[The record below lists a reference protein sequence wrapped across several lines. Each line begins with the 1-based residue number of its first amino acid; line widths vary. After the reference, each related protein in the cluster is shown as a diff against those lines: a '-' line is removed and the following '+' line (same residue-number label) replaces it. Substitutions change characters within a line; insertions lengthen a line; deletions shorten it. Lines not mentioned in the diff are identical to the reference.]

1 METSISGD
9 PFESA
14 EFWDSRYRAG
24 EAPWET
30 THPPA
35 QLAHW
40 LGAHSGDGG
49 AVLIPG
55 CGSGREIA
63 AFAEA
68 GWQVTAIDF
77 SPTAIDHARRNSAG
91 APATLIL
98 ADFFAHPFGF
108 GTFDVIYERTF
119 LTALSPAR
127 WPACAQRYGELLKAR
142 GVIVGYGYYGFE
154 PEPPP
159 FLQAPDQPPVFARGF
174 GLEEDALSPDAIP
187 FLAGR
192 ERWQVWRRGGD
203 NRS

>member
-1 METSISGD
+1 MATSFPSD
-9 PFESA
+9 PGESA

-30 THPPA
+30 TGMPG
-35 QLAHW
+35 QLARW
-40 LGAHSGDGG
+40 IGDHPGGGG

-68 GWQVTAIDF
+68 GWNVTAIDF
-77 SPTAIDHARRNSAG
+77 SPAAMARARQNSAG
-91 APATLIL
+91 VSARLIL
-98 ADFFAHPFGF
+98 DDFFAHPFAA

-119 LTALSPAR
+119 LTAIPPAR
-127 WPACAQRYGELLKAR
+127 WPTCAERYAELLKV
-142 GVIVGYGYYGFE
+142 GGSLVGYGYYGSE

-159 FLQAPDQPPVFARGF
+159 FLQAPDQPPVFAPGF
-174 GLEEDALSPDAIP
+174 VLAEDALSPDAIP

-192 ERWQVWRRGGD
+192 ERWQVWVRR
-203 NRS
+203 